1 MSEKDLTV
9 ENPETEAI
17 TSVPQEKGNNLWKK
31 ATAAGKRFTESV
43 QKGVTTLSEKA
54 KNDSLARRLKKY
66 NPLFPEQYASS
77 AFALPNMI
85 VIVDDAVRRDIDVCV
100 GAIGWTGTE
109 NNTEILYLYDEFIP
123 DSGLTFIPAPA
134 CDAIY
139 YVDKF
144 DRTRFI
150 QIDCIFEKAH
160 EEKLAELEHIAYS
173 LGAKLCSIEIVE
185 GTVTAESTHKSMAS
199 SKKGAIKGIDVS
211 SSVAVD
217 QMQNQKSSSHR
228 SGKSVT
234 HFTGNVTPTPPTLKW
249 FAHDDSIRRLVEMC
263 CSSGNTVRER
273 TLEIKGSS
281 TATLSQKAA
290 YAIDCALSKIG
301 TKEQGQLEKQAT
313 REQHCT
319 LIFEIVF

>member
-9 ENPETEAI
+9 EISETEAI

-54 KNDSLARRLKKY
+54 KNDNFARRLKKY
-66 NPLFPEQYASS
+66 NPLFPDQYASS

-109 NNTEILYLYDEFIP
+109 NNTEILYLYDEFVP

-173 LGAKLCSIEIVE
+173 LGATLCSIEIVE
-185 GTVTAESTHKSMAS
+185 GSTTAESTHKKISS
-199 SKKGAIKGIDVS
+199 SKKAAVKGIDVTTAAAAEHAQSEMS
-211 SSVAVD
+211 ST
-217 QMQNQKSSSHR
+217 KR
-228 SGKSVT
+228 SGKT
-234 HFTGNVTPTPPTLKW
+234 ITRFTGNVTPTPPTLKW
-249 FAHDDSIRRLVEMC
+249 FAHDDSIKRLVEMC
-263 CSSGNTVRER
+263 CSGVNTVRER

-319 LIFEIVF
+319 LIFKIVF